1 MKALIYAGSRL
12 LGFGALAGV
21 SALNIHNLV
30 GIVTSVLTALYTVFI
45 TIEAGLRLYE
55 RWKLKHASP
64 RVKGS
69 DA

>member
-1 MKALIYAGSRL
+1 MRA
-12 LGFGALAGV
+12 LGFAARFIVPLVGAGFSVA
-21 SALNIHNLV
+21 NIHSWI
-30 GIVTSVLTALYTVFI
+30 GMVTAVLTALYTVFI

-64 RVKGS
+64 RAKGA